1 MLFAS
6 SVSMAAGS
14 SDTEAL
20 KWWQKTSVY
29 QIYPKSFA
37 DTTGDGIGDLPGVT
51 GHLDYMVLSS
61 EPKGDDL
68 LLRPLEARVYR

>member
-1 MLFAS
+1 
-6 SVSMAAGS
+6 MAAGS
-14 SDTEAL
+14 SDTDAL

-37 DTTGDGIGDLPGVT
+37 DTTGDGIGDLHGIME
-51 GHLDYMVLSS
+51 HLDYIKSLGS

-68 LLRPLEARVYR
+68 LLRPLEARIYR